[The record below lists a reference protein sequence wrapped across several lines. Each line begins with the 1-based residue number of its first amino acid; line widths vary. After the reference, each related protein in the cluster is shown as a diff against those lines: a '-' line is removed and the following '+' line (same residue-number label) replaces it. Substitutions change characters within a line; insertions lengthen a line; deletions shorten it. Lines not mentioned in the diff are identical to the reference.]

1 MEKLKKTGTPLK
13 DLFIIEPLV
22 FGDERGYFFES
33 WNAHDF
39 REIILDVA
47 FCQDNQ
53 SKSLK
58 GILRGMHF
66 QFKHPQAKLV
76 RGGYGA
82 VYDVA
87 VDIRPQSPTYGR
99 SFGIVLSEENKKML
113 FIPAGFAHGFLT
125 LSELAIFLYKVDI
138 PYNAKDEG
146 GIIWNDPDL
155 AINWPL
161 AEWGIGESE
170 IKINERDKNLPR
182 IREINFP
189 KTPVH

>member
-66 QFKHPQAKLV
+66 QIKHPQAKLV
-76 RGGYGA
+76 RVGYGA

-161 AEWGIGESE
+161 AEWGIGESK